1 MTFNS
6 FSTPTSLKSKFNY
19 LNQLSNSLRLKRREK
34 YSLHDLILKEK
45 KEIFNML
52 AKDPNFKEETHKLI
66 PINKSPDFYRNIFVN
81 AVKNGNYL
89 LNIIEDI
96 QAKKNRIKTPL
107 TQRQENKNTNIEI
120 IKRKKLNWENKYKLL
135 QKQLIKKSNSF
146 LNKSIKFNESLD
158 KQEEKKK
165 YNYNSRNFK
174 YYKMKPIKNIKQNS
188 KFISMKSQEK
198 KINNL
203 KNLLFKC
210 EIGLNE
216 GENIGNEFEKLHK
229 IIHENNKKISSEE
242 NSFNINMFKLLEQQ
256 KKRRIDE
263 SISFDKYRILEE
275 KKMDE
280 FKKDLVF
287 KVSDMLAYSNRNEY
301 NKKIKGKFSIKAFD
315 LYLDDLGT
323 INKKISLNRKIEK
336 NNMNHLNNLLDDFQ
350 VGKALL
356 DKKLNVLNEKH
367 DKYKDVKGE
376 CNIDFKDN
384 DEDDIIK
391 ENKKSRKNLNH
402 LKIKNDMTFYSR
414 FKYFY

>member
-1 MTFNS
+1 MINS

-146 LNKSIKFNESLD
+146 LNKSIKFNEYLD

-165 YNYNSRNFK
+165 YNYNSRNIK

-242 NSFNINMFKLLEQQ
+242 NSFNINMFKLLEQK

>member
-1 MTFNS
+1 MINS

-242 NSFNINMFKLLEQQ
+242 NGFNINMFKLLEQQ

-391 ENKKSRKNLNH
+391 ENKKSIKNLNH